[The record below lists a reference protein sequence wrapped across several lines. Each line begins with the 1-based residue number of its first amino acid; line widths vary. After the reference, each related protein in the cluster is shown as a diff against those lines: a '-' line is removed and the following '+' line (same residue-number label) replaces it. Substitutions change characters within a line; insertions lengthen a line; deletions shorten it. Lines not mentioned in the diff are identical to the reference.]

1 MEHLKDWVK
10 LALAWIFTWVGH
22 ALEAVTLGR
31 LVLAATLILT
41 CLQIYILW
49 RDKVARQKKR

>member
-10 LALAWIFTWVGH
+10 LALAWLFTWVGH

-31 LVLAATLILT
+31 LVLVATLILT